1 MEIFLPS
8 SASSGSIAQMQL
20 LATLLPY
27 VQVALAILLGA
38 GIILQQTGTTVGG
51 AFGGGD
57 NFGSGFHT
65 RRGVERILFNATIVI
80 AILFV
85 LSAFVKLIIG

>member
-1 MEIFLPS
+1 
-8 SASSGSIAQMQL
+8 MQL
-20 LATLLPY
+20 VATILPY

-38 GIILQQTGTTVGG
+38 GILLQQTGTTVGG

-65 RRGVERILFNATIVI
+65 RRGIERVLFNVTIVV
-80 AILFV
+80 AILFI
-85 LSAFVKLIIG
+85 LSAFVQLLIA

>member
-1 MEIFLPS
+1 
-8 SASSGSIAQMQL
+8 MQL
-20 LATLLPY
+20 VVILLPY
-27 VQVALAILLGA
+27 AQVAIAILLGA
-38 GIILQQTGTTVGG
+38 GILLQQTGTTVGG

-65 RRGVERILFNATIVI
+65 RRGAERILFNTTIVL

-85 LSAFVKLIIG
+85 LSAFLQLMIGP